1 MDVIEEL
8 RSTNRDVTVFFFLL
22 FFIKLLQINKILK
35 VTDFDGFAF
44 TCNVIYKAMYNY
56 VM

>member
-8 RSTNRDVTVFFFLL
+8 SSTNRDVTVSLL
-22 FFIKLLQINKILK
+22 FYIKLLQINKIIK
-35 VTDFDGFAF
+35 VTDFDGFVF